1 MIQPVKLQRYH
12 VQLGKPLPW
21 NVYGSNAR
29 LLLNRGY
36 IIESEQQLEALLE
49 RGMYI
54 EASELEQ
61 AIADK
66 PLAVK
71 NYDAF
76 RFWDDMSAKL
86 GVTLARPS
94 IEQDFPTHLAA
105 IASQVQYIA
114 QRSAD
119 TVIAIIMMT
128 MDHRRYPIVHSLQVA
143 VFCEMV
149 ANRLGWEKTRR
160 MDLLCAA
167 LSMNMGMLEAQ
178 QQLATQSV
186 PLSSEQQQFIKRH
199 PMESAAMLRNA
210 GVTSPGWLKAVE
222 EHHETASGT
231 GYPRGIKELSDEA
244 ALLRT
249 LDVFC
254 AKISPRLH
262 RKPMSGTQAARVL
275 FSEKGMA
282 SDNPFIPSLIK
293 EIGVHPPGSFVK
305 LINSETAI
313 VHKRGS
319 GTNTPHVLSLINPKG
334 VPLAEPIRRDTSN
347 ELFKIKSE
355 VPREQILI
363 SVNPERIWVESPIH
377 RYG

>member
-1 MIQPVKLQRYH
+1 M
-12 VQLGKPLPW
+12 PW

-347 ELFKIKSE
+347 ALFKIKSE

-363 SVNPERIWVESPIH
+363 TVNPERIWTESPIQ